1 MKLKRAVDRA
11 PYVRSLN
18 IRLDTK
24 MRKKIKTALIF
35 TGILM
40 LIAAAALCV
49 FNIIQ
54 DRRAY
59 EKSQSVL
66 TELKRYIPEPTEEI
80 PTETAENPADDLFL
94 QYEQVKEEEAV
105 AINVDGID
113 YIGYISLPSLG
124 LELPVIND
132 WSYDALELSPCRFSG
147 NAAKNDLIIAAHNY
161 NSHFGR
167 IADLGSGDDI
177 LFTDTNGNI
186 YRYKVEDIKVLD
198 GSDSEGMF
206 SGEAK
211 EWDITLFTC
220 TLSGRSRVAVRG
232 SRYDK

>member
-1 MKLKRAVDRA
+1 
-11 PYVRSLN
+11 
-18 IRLDTK
+18 

-59 EKSQSVL
+59 EKSQNVL

-80 PTETAENPADDLFL
+80 PTKPSENPADDLFL
-94 QYEQVKEEEAV
+94 QYEQVEEEEPI

-113 YIGYISLPSLG
+113 YSGYISLPSLG
-124 LELPVIND
+124 LELPIIDN
-132 WSYDALELSPCRFSG
+132 WSYDALEISPCRFSG
-147 NAAKNDLIIAAHNY
+147 TASGNDLIIAAHNY

-167 IADLGSGDDI
+167 INELENGAEFSFI
-177 LFTDTNGNI
+177 DTRGNI
-186 YRYKVEDIKVLD
+186 YRYTVEDIRVLD

-206 SGEAK
+206 SGSES

-220 TLSGRSRVAVRG
+220 TLSGQARVAVRG
-232 SRYDK
+232 SRCDK

>member
-1 MKLKRAVDRA
+1 
-11 PYVRSLN
+11 
-18 IRLDTK
+18 

-59 EKSQSVL
+59 EKSQNVL

-94 QYEQVKEEEAV
+94 QYEQVEEEEAV

-113 YIGYISLPSLG
+113 YSGYISLPSLG
-124 LELPVIND
+124 LELPIIDN
-132 WSYDALELSPCRFSG
+132 WSYDALEISPCRFSG
-147 NAAKNDLIIAAHNY
+147 TASGNDLIIAAHNY

-167 IADLGSGDDI
+167 INELENGAEFSFI
-177 LFTDTNGNI
+177 DTRGNI
-186 YRYKVEDIKVLD
+186 YRYTVEDIRVLD

-206 SGEAK
+206 SGSES

-220 TLSGRSRVAVRG
+220 TLSGQARVAVRG
-232 SRYDK
+232 SRCDK